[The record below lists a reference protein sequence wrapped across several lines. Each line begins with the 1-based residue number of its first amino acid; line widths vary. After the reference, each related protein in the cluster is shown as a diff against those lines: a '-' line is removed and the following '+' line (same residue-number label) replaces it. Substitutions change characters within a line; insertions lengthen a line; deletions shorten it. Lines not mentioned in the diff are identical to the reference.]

1 MAGVRFRSL
10 GEQLE
15 LRLALTGTTFVPHT
29 LPIELED
36 NSDLEV
42 ADVDSDGD
50 LDIVGSNFRG
60 LQGVTWFENTDPTT
74 GNYDP
79 HSIDSFRAREL
90 LFADLDGDA
99 LDELVAVRSIED
111 ELNVVV
117 YKNTDGM
124 GTFSD
129 PVAIATLPTIAFEL
143 VELSAIDFDADGD
156 LDLLADGSSLL
167 SNTNIIWLRNDG
179 ALDFTSVTIAENI
192 DAINPAVEFIDM
204 DGDGDLDVLASY
216 DRFLNIGFPGTRPPV
231 DSLFVWYELTEDNAF
246 VSHPVSIDPIP
257 GFNSGSELRD
267 IDGDGDLDFIR
278 TSFFRELGEE
288 DFTLTL
294 GWFENNAGEFGDEI
308 VIDQLT
314 APDGAAFSSVPVLV
328 EDFDL
333 DSNPDIVLGVR
344 ELGVHVYSNTGGVN
358 PEFSLTQTRFDG
370 AVVES
375 LVATDFDG
383 DQDLDVVLVADGRVR
398 WLENRFTGDVDMNNE
413 VDFADFLALSD
424 SFGQEVEPSTGAD
437 FDGDGVVGFTDFLL
451 LSANF
456 GETRTV
462 PSEPN
467 PAEQTQTIL
476 SASDLRS
483 FLVSDVNA
491 DGLLDFLL
499 DRNDVI
505 ELWQQT
511 NTGFETES
519 IGEFSSNR
527 GQPFLLLSANF
538 GETRT
543 VPSEPNPAEQTQT
556 ILSASDLRS
565 FLVSDVNADG
575 LLDFLLDRN
584 DVIELWQQTNTGF
597 ETESIGEFSSNR
609 GQPLVGVINDDG
621 STEVLVIDSSDF
633 ADNRMVR
640 VQRQADGSWI
650 EVGSLE
656 VEGSKTVIFP
666 EAVLVSDLDND
677 GDSDIVVGT
686 GSPDGSQVVFFQRG
700 VDGEF
705 TRVVLRASDA
715 PQTFRIGDVDG
726 DGDLDVVAY
735 FGREFPTR
743 RIEWFEQRDD
753 FSFVSHLLPEL
764 SGLDLTVAVSLVDF
778 DGDEDLDVLESAF
791 IFDDDNGI
799 SRELF
804 VWTNDGQGEFSPPT
818 FLTSFPFGRE
828 LLALPSE
835 PGELRLLA
843 NDDESNEIVLLV
855 QSEGAF
861 AEPVVVAT
869 DFDSRSPQGFE
880 RDLVLHVA
888 EDGDAF
894 DVFYINTSGE
904 LVQLLVD

>member
-79 HSIDSFRAREL
+79 HLIDSFRAREL

-527 GQPFLLLSANF
+527 GQP
-538 GETRT
+538 
-543 VPSEPNPAEQTQT
+543 
-556 ILSASDLRS
+556 
-565 FLVSDVNADG
+565 
-575 LLDFLLDRN
+575 
-584 DVIELWQQTNTGF
+584 
-597 ETESIGEFSSNR
+597 
-609 GQPLVGVINDDG
+609 LVGVINDDG